1 MVIFLIFAVSMKT
14 ITQTYP
20 FWEEF
25 VNVLSHG
32 VGLLLSI
39 AALTLMVVF
48 ASLDGNAWH
57 IVGAAIFGAS
67 LVVLYLAS
75 TLFHGVR
82 KPDVRKWLNVFD
94 HAAIYILIAG
104 TYTPFL
110 LVTLNGAWGWSL
122 FGVIWGLAIAG
133 VVFKIFFTGRFNAV
147 STIVY
152 VLMGWLIVIAI
163 VPLFENLP
171 TAGLIWLVAGGLS
184 YSVGAVFFMFDRLP
198 FNHAIFHFLVLGGS
212 VCHFFAVFLYV
223 IP

>member
-1 MVIFLIFAVSMKT
+1 MKT

-82 KPDVRKWLNVFD
+82 KPDVRKWLNVLD

-171 TAGLIWLVAGGLS
+171 TAGLIWLVAGGIS

-198 FNHAIFHFLVLGGS
+198 FNHAIFHFFVLGGS

>member
-14 ITQTYP
+14 FTQTYP